1 MNTNKG
7 TDWSG
12 AHYFY
17 IADTLGA
24 LPDLYLVVDVR
35 PRVNHSLKTGSL
47 IVETSGG
54 SQKEKLITAGLLARV
69 LSLLTERFVS

>member
-1 MNTNKG
+1 MDTDRG

-12 AHYFY
+12 AHFFY
-17 IADTLGA
+17 GADTSGA
-24 LPDLYLVVDVR
+24 RPGLFLVVDIR

-54 SQKEKLITAGLLARV
+54 ESEGEALPC
-69 LSLLTERFVS
+69 